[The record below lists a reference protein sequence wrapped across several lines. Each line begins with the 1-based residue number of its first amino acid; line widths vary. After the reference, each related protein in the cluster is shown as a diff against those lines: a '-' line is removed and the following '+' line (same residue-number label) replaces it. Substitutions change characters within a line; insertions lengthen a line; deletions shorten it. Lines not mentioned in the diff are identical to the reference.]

1 MNDTPK
7 ALLTATEIA
16 AFTPEKK
23 EIYDQDMKNEH
34 DFEYEKSI
42 CYREGLKEGRAEG
55 LEERRLKGLKKGV
68 PRVLPQALPKKRCLM
83 RETFWRK
90 AYRRRL
96 LQDASDFRS
105 RR

>member
-1 MNDTPK
+1 
-7 ALLTATEIA
+7 
-16 AFTPEKK
+16 
-23 EIYDQDMKNEH
+23 MKNEH